1 MPGGRILER
10 TPPESIEG
18 VSICPCRIWRD
29 ARGDF
34 TEVFRRDEFSSS
46 FGDAVQVNCT
56 RSAQGVIRGL
66 HFHRFQTDVWFPVSG
81 LMRAVLVDLR
91 PDSRSYRKC
100 SVFDIGADDAH
111 RVLIPPGIAHGY
123 SVLADACLFYVV
135 SSYYDGSDEYGVAW
149 DDPEI
154 AADWGVRTPVLSVR
168 DTSNPVLGDIS
179 ERRLRKLLG
188 G

>member
-1 MPGGRILER
+1 MPGGPILER
-10 TPPESIEG
+10 IPPESMEG
-18 VSICPCRIWRD
+18 VSTGPRTVRRD

-34 TEVFRRDEFSSS
+34 TEVFRREEFPGV

-56 RSAQGVIRGL
+56 RSLRGVVRGL

-91 PDSRSYRKC
+91 PASRSYRKSC
-100 SVFDIGADDAH
+100 VLDIGADDPH
-111 RVLIPPGIAHGY
+111 RVLIPPGVAHGY
-123 SVLADACLFYVV
+123 SALTDACLFYVV

-154 AADWGVRTPVLSVR
+154 AADWGVGTPILSDR
-168 DTSNPVLGDIS
+168 DISNPVLADIP
-179 ERRLRKLLG
+179 EERLRELLG